1 MKLIERMRTSAFKKK
16 EQGAITIVETLIA
29 LSVGIAVL
37 IIWTIQQGD
46 RLEVDGARA
55 AGRDIA
61 TFTRAASVWIVEAPP
76 ATPGN
81 YGIADMQ
88 DCANPAGA
96 RFLPCAYGGNTAIRY
111 ATNDTGDPVNFANLA
126 IEVTMPPEG
135 PTGTID
141 FGVFRQGADA
151 NEDGLPDSRPDIA
164 AIALQRA
171 REETAPGV
179 FGYFALQFAR
189 EDPTGLVTD
198 PGDPAFNL
206 AEVENLARIQA
217 QIGADPTAPFLRVDG
232 SNEMQSGITFV
243 NGVQISMVDDRLDI
257 DSPGGINFETDVNM
271 ENLTATGID
280 ATTLETQTVTVSD
293 ELKVDVA
300 DGVTGTGFDRLDQS
314 ADIVRIDGD
323 VVRLS
328 QDIDINKTAID
339 SNSTRI
345 TSNAADTTALQS
357 DVQRNRNRI
366 NTNSTR
372 IGTNSTRIAALG
384 DQTAQNIYN
393 INTLS
398 EVLVCSPSYTQANAA
413 AHAGNPAYQ
422 FNRTCAC
429 NYGEADCAI
438 TRNRCAGGFAPEG
451 PDHRSG
457 QGTGS
462 SIAFNYETRN
472 SYTLQCTGNTASI
485 YDRCHVT
492 ITETDCTNIH

>member
-1 MKLIERMRTSAFKKK
+1 MKLIERMRSSALKNK
-16 EQGAITIVETLIA
+16 EKGAITIVETLIA

-37 IIWTIQQGD
+37 IIWTVQQGD

-111 ATNDTGDPVNFANLA
+111 ATTDTGDPVNFANLA

-189 EDPTGLVTD
+189 QDPTGLVTD

-243 NGVQISMVDDRLDI
+243 NGVQLSMVDDRLDI

-271 ENLTATGID
+271 GNLTATEID
-280 ATTLETQTVTVSD
+280 ATTLETQTVTVFD
-293 ELKVDVA
+293 ELVVDVA

-345 TSNAADTTALQS
+345 TSNAADTAALQS
-357 DVQRNRNRI
+357 DVQHNRNRI
-366 NTNSTR
+366 STNTGNITTNTR
-372 IGTNSTRIAALG
+372 RITTNRQAIN
-384 DQTAQNIYN
+384 NIPDMN
-393 INTLS
+393 
-398 EVLVCSPSYTQANAA
+398 EVSVCSPSQTQARTAA
-413 AHAGNPAYQ
+413 YVRNPAYQ
-422 FNRTCAC
+422 YNRTCDC
-429 NYGEADCAI
+429 NYGESDCAI
-438 TRNRCAGGFAPEG
+438 TRNSCEGGFAPEG
-451 PDHRSG
+451 PDRRSG

-462 SIAFNYETRN
+462 SIAFNYQTRD
-472 SYTLQCTGNTASI
+472 SYTLQCTGRTASI

-492 ITETDCTNIH
+492 ITETDCVNIH

>member
-1 MKLIERMRTSAFKKK
+1 M
-16 EQGAITIVETLIA
+16 
-29 LSVGIAVL
+29 
-37 IIWTIQQGD
+37 
-46 RLEVDGARA
+46 
-55 AGRDIA
+55 
-61 TFTRAASVWIVEAPP
+61 EAPP

-243 NGVQISMVDDRLDI
+243 NGVQISMVADRLDI

-271 ENLTATGID
+271 ENLLATGID
-280 ATTLETQTVTVSD
+280 ATTLETQTVTVFD

-345 TSNAADTTALQS
+345 TSNAADTTALQG

-366 NTNSTR
+366 NANAR
-372 IGTNSTRIAALG
+372 GIGTNSTRIAALG

-398 EVLVCSPSYTQANAA
+398 EVLVCSPSYTQANAD
-413 AHAGNPAYQ
+413 AHAGNPGYQ
-422 FNRTCAC
+422 FNRTCDC
-429 NYGEADCAI
+429 NYREADCDI
-438 TRNRCAGGFAPEG
+438 THDRCPPYEAAEG
-451 PDHRSG
+451 PDRRSG
-457 QGTGS
+457 QGSGS

-492 ITETDCTNIH
+492 VTETGCSNIH